1 MALISSCCCSLQAG
15 FERILTM
22 SENPLEMERCNQL
35 EELQWLQRKHQ
46 DLISLVEELSSVFTF
61 VLLVIIARVVSWGSI
76 LAFTLLR
83 LNLQSSFIWIHI
95 TIGSCA
101 TIFDSFVL
109 YTLANTMS
117 QMLQHTR
124 VILGQTFGQE
134 LLIQRSIEF
143 FGLHLSYQD
152 TQVNVFGVFI
162 INHRLV
168 FVSLTAILVHVI
180 SLVQWDMVNKLSL
193 EGPQITIL

>member
-1 MALISSCCCSLQAG
+1 
-15 FERILTM
+15 
-22 SENPLEMERCNQL
+22 
-35 EELQWLQRKHQ
+35 
-46 DLISLVEELSSVFTF
+46 
-61 VLLVIIARVVSWGSI
+61 
-76 LAFTLLR
+76 
-83 LNLQSSFIWIHI
+83 
-95 TIGSCA
+95 
-101 TIFDSFVL
+101 
-109 YTLANTMS
+109 
-117 QMLQHTR
+117 
-124 VILGQTFGQE
+124 
-134 LLIQRSIEF
+134 IEF